1 MNNERNINI
10 GITEEQE
17 LAASAVSTGT
27 YAVIGEDEVRKAS
40 KILAD
45 YKSAKAGLDLRVIE
59 NDKWFRLRH
68 WEQMRQQKGGKR
80 RHSAWLFN
88 SIVNKHA
95 DFMESIPECT
105 VLPRESGDTKEAER
119 LTAVLPVIL
128 ERNNW
133 QQTYSD
139 AAYRKLKTGTAVYS
153 VLWDSSAN
161 SGLGDIDIRNVDILN
176 LFWEPGVR
184 DIEKSRN
191 LFYVELVD
199 NDLLLE
205 DYPFLEGKL
214 AGPGDIMSYSYDEG
228 VDVSE
233 KSAVVDWYYKKRV
246 GKKTVLHYCKFV
258 NEILLYSSENDPLY
272 SDRGWYDHGR
282 YPFVF
287 DPLFKEEGTPVG
299 FGFIDVMKDAQEEID
314 ILGNEIVRNARLG
327 SRKRYFTRVEGAVNE
342 EEFADFNK
350 DFVHVTGSSIGEES
364 IREIGFSPLSSVYI
378 TVLNN
383 KINELKETSGN
394 RDFSQGGTS
403 GGVTS
408 GTAIA
413 ALQEAG
419 NKLSRDMIFATYNA
433 FSSICTLAIELMR
446 QFYTVPRSVRILGND
461 GDYMYSLYDNSV
473 LKGSVTDGDF
483 GLKGALRQPL
493 FDVKVKAH
501 RQNVFTRT
509 AQNTDAVNFY
519 NMGFFD
525 PEKAVQSLA
534 CLELLDIENKEKI
547 KAMLLQNMRQ

>member
-27 YAVIGEDEVRKAS
+27 YAIIGEDEVRKAS

-246 GKKTVLHYCKFV
+246 GKKTVLHFCKFV

>member
-17 LAASAVSTGT
+17 LAASAVSTET
-27 YAVIGEDEVRKAS
+27 YAVIGENEVRKAS

-128 ERNNW
+128 EGNNW

-246 GKKTVLHYCKFV
+246 GKKTVLHFCKFV
-258 NEILLYSSENDPLY
+258 NESLLYSSENDPLY

-473 LKGSVTDGDF
+473 LKGTVTDGDF

>member
-17 LAASAVSTGT
+17 SAASAVSTGT
-27 YAVIGEDEVRKAS
+27 YAVIGENEVRKAS

-246 GKKTVLHYCKFV
+246 GKKTVLHFCKFV

>member
-27 YAVIGEDEVRKAS
+27 YAVIGENEVRKAS

-246 GKKTVLHYCKFV
+246 GKKTVLHFCKFV

-473 LKGSVTDGDF
+473 LKGTVTDGDF
-483 GLKGALRQPL
+483 GLKGVLRQPL

>member
-17 LAASAVSTGT
+17 SAASAVSTGT

-246 GKKTVLHYCKFV
+246 GKKTVLHFCKFV

-473 LKGSVTDGDF
+473 LKGTVTDGDF

>member
-17 LAASAVSTGT
+17 SAASAVSTGT
-27 YAVIGEDEVRKAS
+27 YAVIGENEVRKAS

-246 GKKTVLHYCKFV
+246 GKKTVLHFCKFV

-473 LKGSVTDGDF
+473 LKGTVTDGDF